1 MTSAF
6 NLLDEP
12 WLPVRTQGGAIIEL
26 GLLEV
31 FAQADRIVALAET
44 APPSLVAQYRLLLV
58 ILHRALSS
66 QDSQE
71 FRLKGARQY
80 YAKGLPLADI
90 QAYLERWRDRFWL
103 FDTQHPFM
111 QAAILGVAEET
122 CTKQK
127 PWTQI
132 SLASANGNTPVVFD
146 HSYDSEPRAI
156 SFAEC
161 LRTLLGY
168 LQFVPG
174 GLVKTLRDSDK
185 AGPLANTAAI
195 LPQGQ
200 TLAKTLCLA
209 LHSATRQGVEDLPCW
224 EQSPVTLADLRAAPK
239 LATGPND
246 RYTRLS
252 RAVLLLPEPEG
263 GIRWLRFAAGVA
275 LEEDPHLPDS
285 MACFRKGSTGPVR
298 LTFTEGRAL
307 WRDLPALVPNPENAS
322 HPAAVLNYATR
333 ITYDSNLPVLV
344 AGLASDQAK
353 LLRWRAEQLVMP
365 VSLFVDVQQAQL
377 VRDIVK
383 EAEDLFTQIRSLATK
398 MIAEALPDSHNK
410 ETFSKARSLFDSG
423 PSAALYFSTAERQ
436 LSQVLDLVSQ
446 NQDEQAE
453 QLWQQALAQA
463 ARSVWGRLLAGM
475 GGSVQ
480 ALRADALYW
489 PRFCGLLNEH
499 LPEHKVAKEAV
510 AP

>member
-12 WLPVRTQGGAIIEL
+12 WLPVRTQGGKIVEL

-31 FAQADRIVALAET
+31 FVQADRIVALAET
-44 APPSLVAQYRLLLV
+44 APPSLVAQYRLLLA
-58 ILHRALSS
+58 ILHRALNSRDTPLPWS
-66 QDSQE
+66 KE
-71 FRLKGARQY
+71 VGQY
-80 YAKGLPLADI
+80 YKQGLPLTDI
-90 QAYLERWRDRFWL
+90 QAYLEHWRDRFWL
-103 FDTQHPFM
+103 FDELHPFM
-111 QAAILGVAEET
+111 QAAVLGKAEET

-146 HSYDSEPRAI
+146 HSYDSEPCAI

-161 LRTLLGY
+161 LRILLGY

-209 LHSATRQGVEDLPCW
+209 LHSATRSGVEDLPCW
-224 EQSPVTLADLRAAPK
+224 EQLPVTLDDLRAAPK

-275 LEEDPHLPDS
+275 LEEDPHLSDP

-307 WRDLPALVPNPENAS
+307 WRDLPALVPSPENAS

-333 ITYDSNLPVLV
+333 ITYDGNLSILV

-377 VRDIVK
+377 VRDIVE
-383 EAEDLFTQIRSLATK
+383 EAEVLFTQIRSLATK

-423 PSAALYFSTAERQ
+423 PSATLYFSTAERQ
-436 LSQVLDLVSQ
+436 LSQVLDLLSQ
-446 NQDEQAE
+446 DQDEQAE
-453 QLWQQALAQA
+453 QLWQQAMAQA
-463 ARSVWGRLLAGM
+463 AHSAWSRLLAGM
-475 GGSVQ
+475 GSSVH

-489 PRFCGLLNEH
+489 PRFCGLLNER